1 MQVLGQKDIF
11 RINSRVNR
19 DFRKIAILGQNHL
32 HAQFWSKTS
41 RNSVLVNSRA
51 ILEEN
56 LLESSSGA
64 FLTFLRIRGSDF
76 D

>member
-41 RNSVLVNSRA
+41 RNPVLNSRA

-64 FLTFLRIRGSDF
+64 FLTFLRIRGPDF